1 VINFLKKKINQNHH
15 LKKIY
20 IIFKYYFFIK
30 RKISQQLFDKNIKF
44 ETLKNKKI
52 IFTLVETSHPT
63 NFFLMLLAKILQI
76 RGYQVSILV
85 CDSFLKGCEIKSIR
99 SINDK
104 NVCFSCK
111 FNQNKVYPF
120 FKLPIMKLSKFYNKK
135 INLKVNNAFKR
146 YKNNS
151 YNFQSEDE
159 FFYLNSAIKDSVE
172 RYFYGNVKE
181 KKITGQ
187 LYKVIKSHLSTAI
200 LIHEISKDIDNK
212 YNPIAVVSAMSVY
225 SSWYPFFYYFKN
237 NGNRFKQLS
246 LTQYNLKSL
255 VFNEF
260 ELFPA
265 LNRFKKFLN
274 SRKNK
279 NLTRFENITTLKFIK
294 DRFKGYSEIF
304 KIDSYYEKKNVEE
317 IKNLLKI
324 DKNKKNIFLFTNV
337 FWDVGLTQRGLIFN
351 SIKKWVFYT
360 IDLLKNNSNYH
371 IYIKPHPAEFKS
383 AESAIGFEEIIKN
396 KYKDS
401 ISNITFIK
409 ADYKI
414 KPYDL
419 KPFIDLALVFNGTLN
434 IEFMIQKVPVI
445 SCGLSP
451 TLGMGLNKE
460 IRNITEYKKVLMNN
474 DYNFS
479 NFIVKN
485 YKKLIIFVYFY
496 FIKNSIPWNYTQYVY
511 GENFKG
517 FNFKSLDILNKSD
530 PMINHWIKCITKG
543 DKFVPE
549 NW

>member
-1 VINFLKKKINQNHH
+1 MLVG
-15 LKKIY
+15 
-20 IIFKYYFFIK
+20 
-30 RKISQQLFDKNIKF
+30 KF
-44 ETLKNKKI
+44 
-52 IFTLVETSHPT
+52 
-63 NFFLMLLAKILQI
+63 LQI
-76 RGYQVSILV
+76 RGYQVLILV
-85 CDSFLKGCEIKSIR
+85 CDQILQGCEIKSI
-99 SINDK
+99 K
-104 NVCFSCK
+104 NISDRNPCFNCK
-111 FNQNKVYPF
+111 FNQKKIIPF
-120 FKLPIMKLSKFYNKK
+120 FKIPVIKLSSFRDKKMSFLIDKALKKFNDNGYFFKK
-135 INLKVNNAFKR
+135 KDKH
-146 YKNNS
+146 
-151 YNFQSEDE
+151 
-159 FFYLNSAIKDSVE
+159 FYLNSAIKDSVV
-172 RYFYGNVKE
+172 RYFYGNISE
-181 KKITGQ
+181 KKFTGQ
-187 LYKVIKSHLSTAI
+187 VNKVIKSHLSTSI
-200 LIHEISKDIDNK
+200 LIHEISKDIDKK
-212 YNPIAVVSAMSVY
+212 YNPVAVVSAMSVY

-260 ELFPA
+260 ELYPA

-279 NLTRFENITTLKFIK
+279 NLTRVENITTLKFIK

-304 KIDSYYEKKNVEE
+304 KIDSYYDKKNVEE

-337 FWDVGLTQRGLIFN
+337 FWDVGLTDRGLIFK
-351 SIKKWVFYT
+351 SVEEWVFYT
-360 IDLLKNNSNYH
+360 IELLKNNSNYH

-383 AESAIGFEEIIKN
+383 AESLMGFEQIIKN

-409 ADYKI
+409 PDYKI

-485 YKKLIIFVYFY
+485 YKKLMVFVYFY
-496 FIKNSIPWNYTQYVY
+496 FIKNSIPWNYTQYTY

-530 PMINHWIKCITKG
+530 PMINHWIKCITEG

-549 NW
+549 SW

>member
-181 KKITGQ
+181 N
-187 LYKVIKSHLSTAI
+187 YRA
-200 LIHEISKDIDNK
+200 
-212 YNPIAVVSAMSVY
+212 
-225 SSWYPFFYYFKN
+225 
-237 NGNRFKQLS
+237 
-246 LTQYNLKSL
+246 
-255 VFNEF
+255 
-260 ELFPA
+260 
-265 LNRFKKFLN
+265 
-274 SRKNK
+274 
-279 NLTRFENITTLKFIK
+279 TL
-294 DRFKGYSEIF
+294 
-304 KIDSYYEKKNVEE
+304 
-317 IKNLLKI
+317 
-324 DKNKKNIFLFTNV
+324 
-337 FWDVGLTQRGLIFN
+337 
-351 SIKKWVFYT
+351 
-360 IDLLKNNSNYH
+360 
-371 IYIKPHPAEFKS
+371 
-383 AESAIGFEEIIKN
+383 
-396 KYKDS
+396 
-401 ISNITFIK
+401 
-409 ADYKI
+409 
-414 KPYDL
+414 
-419 KPFIDLALVFNGTLN
+419 
-434 IEFMIQKVPVI
+434 
-445 SCGLSP
+445 
-451 TLGMGLNKE
+451 
-460 IRNITEYKKVLMNN
+460 
-474 DYNFS
+474 
-479 NFIVKN
+479 
-485 YKKLIIFVYFY
+485 
-496 FIKNSIPWNYTQYVY
+496 
-511 GENFKG
+511 
-517 FNFKSLDILNKSD
+517 
-530 PMINHWIKCITKG
+530 
-543 DKFVPE
+543 
-549 NW
+549 